1 MLKELFERLY
11 RIIFQ
16 PAKTWN
22 ILADEK
28 GEEIIDNN
36 SFLKTYFYPV
46 ISIVAL
52 LTFVGVFFHKK
63 EFDVQLALRLTIK
76 VLIVLFAGF
85 YLASFLL
92 SKAME
97 RFFLTKDS
105 YKLCQR
111 FVGYSSA
118 LVYAM
123 YMVWAIFPDYGF
135 LKLLL
140 LYTIYVVW
148 EGAPVY
154 MQIPE
159 NERNKF
165 TAIASAIM
173 LLSPF
178 IIENIMF
185 LTMPGM
191 RD

>member
-11 RIIFQ
+11 RIIIQ

-28 GEEIIDNN
+28 EEEIIDNN
-36 SFLKTYFYPV
+36 TFLKTYLYPV
-46 ISIVAL
+46 IGIVAL

-76 VLIVLFAGF
+76 VSIALFAGF

-97 RFFLTKDS
+97 RLFQTEKS

-118 LVYAM
+118 LIYAM
-123 YMVWAIFPDYGF
+123 YLILAIFPDYSF
-135 LKLLL
+135 LQLFL
-140 LYTIYVVW
+140 LYTIYIIW
-148 EGAPVY
+148 EGASVY

-159 NERNKF
+159 NERNRF
-165 TAIASAIM
+165 TAIATATI

-178 IIENIMF
+178 IVEKMMF

-191 RD
+191 RA